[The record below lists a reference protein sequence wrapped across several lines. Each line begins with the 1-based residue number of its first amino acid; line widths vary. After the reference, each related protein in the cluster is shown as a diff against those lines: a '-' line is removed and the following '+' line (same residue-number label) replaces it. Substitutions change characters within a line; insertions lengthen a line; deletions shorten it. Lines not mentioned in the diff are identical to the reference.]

1 MTDTTN
7 APIPDGPADRE
18 PIGFLPTE
26 EQRAAILAELSAAGV
41 ELGAYDRR
49 IVDWMAQ
56 MMDWGT
62 AATILGWVRRA
73 RT

>member
-7 APIPDGPADRE
+7 APIPNGPADSE
-18 PIGFLPTE
+18 PVGFLPTE
-26 EQRAAILAELSAAGV
+26 EQRAAILAELAEARV

-56 MMDWGT
+56 MTDWGT
-62 AATILGWVRRA
+62 TATILGWVRRA